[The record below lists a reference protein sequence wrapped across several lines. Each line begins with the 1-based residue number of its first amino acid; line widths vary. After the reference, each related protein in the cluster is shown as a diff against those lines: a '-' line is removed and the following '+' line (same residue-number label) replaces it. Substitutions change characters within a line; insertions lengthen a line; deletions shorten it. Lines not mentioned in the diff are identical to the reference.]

1 MGVLGWKS
9 HSRRANLQPV
19 RIMIALLPV
28 ILCACSTVGTTSI
41 DLGRTPYNQAIQNT
55 AEQQTLLNIVRV
67 ANSETPFFMD
77 VSEVDAATTVGASIS
92 GGPSG
97 LGATPNFKK
106 HVSRNYRGSGWLH
119 HGQRNVSRSANRS
132 ISTLTWPATNSSGL
146 YAAQRG
152 RLDGLIQLKLV
163 ARSGT
168 NIRYRTVSTPGY
180 LDYAAAVNAI
190 IDLDRY
196 GAIIIAATQSPK
208 KKMIPIPNPRQSY

>member
-41 DLGRTPYNQAIQNT
+41 DWGRTPYNQAIQNT

-97 LGATPNFKK
+97 LGATPNFKSTSAGTIEGP
-106 HVSRNYRGSGWLH
+106 VGFITGS
-119 HGQRNVSRSANRS
+119 
-132 ISTLTWPATNSSGL
+132 ATYL
-146 YAAQRG
+146 EAPT
-152 RLDGLIQLKLV
+152 V
-163 ARSGT
+163 
-168 NIRYRTVSTPGY
+168 RYLPLLASH
-180 LDYAAAVNAI
+180 
-190 IDLDRY
+190 
-196 GAIIIAATQSPK
+196 
-208 KKMIPIPNPRQSY
+208 